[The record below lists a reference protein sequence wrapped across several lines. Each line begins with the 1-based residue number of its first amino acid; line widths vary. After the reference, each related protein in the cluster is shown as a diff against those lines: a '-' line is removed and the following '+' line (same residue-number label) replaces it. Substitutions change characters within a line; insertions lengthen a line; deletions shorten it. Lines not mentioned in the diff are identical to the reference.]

1 MPDKNLSQKENCH
14 FQLRIVNNFPYLCND
29 FCTKTFLMKK
39 LFIETY
45 GCQMNV
51 ADSEVIASVMK
62 MAGYDTCE
70 TIDEADAVLLN
81 TCSVRE
87 NAENRI
93 YNRLEALDA
102 LKKKRKRLKKTS
114 PETFSSPFIIG
125 VVGCMAERVKE
136 DLIEHHHV
144 DLVAGPDAYLSLPEL
159 FAAAEVGEKAINIEL
174 STTETYRDIIPER
187 VCGGRMSGFVS
198 IMRGCNNFCHYC
210 IVPYTRGRERSRE
223 VDSILNEVKDLRDK
237 GFKEVTLLG
246 QNVNSYQCGEVDFP
260 QLLGIVAEA
269 APDMRIR
276 FTTSHPKDMS
286 DATLEVIASHPN
298 ICRHIHLPVQSG
310 SNRILKLMNR
320 KYTREWYLDRVKAI
334 RRILP
339 DCGLTT
345 DMFVGYHSETEEDH
359 QLSLSLMRECGYD
372 AAFMFKYSER
382 PGTYASKHLPD
393 DVPEETKIRRLN
405 EMIALQNELS
415 AESYKRDVGK
425 TFEILVEGVS
435 KRSKEQLFGR
445 TQQNKVVVFDR
456 GNHHIGDF
464 VKVKVTE
471 SSSATLK
478 GVSEELEVRS

>member
-1 MPDKNLSQKENCH
+1 
-14 FQLRIVNNFPYLCND
+14 
-29 FCTKTFLMKK
+29 MKK

-62 MAGYDTCE
+62 MAGYETCE
-70 TIDEADAVLLN
+70 SIEEADAVLLN

-87 NAENRI
+87 NAENKI
-93 YNRLEALDA
+93 YNRLEALHA
-102 LKKKRKRLKKTS
+102 LQKKGRA
-114 PETFSSPFIIG
+114 FIIG
-125 VVGCMAERVKE
+125 VVGCMAERVRE
-136 DLIEHHHV
+136 ELIEKHHV
-144 DLVAGPDAYLSLPEL
+144 NLVAGPDSYLSLPEL
-159 FAAAEVGEKAINIEL
+159 FAAAELGEKAINVEL
-174 STTETYRDIIPER
+174 STTETYRDVIPER
-187 VCGGRMSGFVS
+187 VCGGHISGFVS

-210 IVPYTRGRERSRE
+210 IVVPYTRGRERSRE
-223 VDSILNEVKDLRDK
+223 VDSILNEVKDLEKK
-237 GFKEVTLLG
+237 GYKEVTLLG
-246 QNVNSYQCGEVDFP
+246 QNVNSYRCGEVGFP
-260 QLLGIVAEA
+260 QLLAIVAEA
-269 APDMRIR
+269 APQMRIR

-286 DATLEVIASHPN
+286 DETLEVIAAHQN

-310 SNRILKLMNR
+310 SDRILKLMNR
-320 KYTREWYLDRVKAI
+320 KYTREWYLDRVAAI

-345 DMFVGYHSETEEDH
+345 DIFVGYHSEMEEDH

-372 AAFMFKYSER
+372 SAFMFKYSER

-415 AESYKRDVGK
+415 AESYKKDIGK
-425 TFEILVEGVS
+425 TYEVLVEGVS
-435 KRSKEQLFGR
+435 KRSKEQFFGR
-445 TQQNKVVVFDR
+445 TPQNKVVVFDR

-464 VKVKVTE
+464 VMVKIEE

-478 GVSEELEVRS
+478 GQLTR

>member
-1 MPDKNLSQKENCH
+1 
-14 FQLRIVNNFPYLCND
+14 
-29 FCTKTFLMKK
+29 MKK

-62 MAGYDTCE
+62 MAGYETCE
-70 TIDEADAVLLN
+70 SIEEADAVLLN

-87 NAENRI
+87 NAENKI
-93 YNRLEALDA
+93 YNRLEALHA
-102 LKKKRKRLKKTS
+102 LQKKGRA
-114 PETFSSPFIIG
+114 FIIG
-125 VVGCMAERVKE
+125 VVGCMAERVRE
-136 DLIEHHHV
+136 ELIEKHHV
-144 DLVAGPDAYLSLPEL
+144 NLVAGPDSYLSLPEL
-159 FAAAEVGEKAINIEL
+159 FAAAELGEKAINVEL
-174 STTETYRDIIPER
+174 STTETYRDVIPER
-187 VCGGRMSGFVS
+187 VCGGHISGFVS

-223 VDSILNEVKDLRDK
+223 VDSILNEVKDLEKK
-237 GFKEVTLLG
+237 GYKEVTLLG
-246 QNVNSYQCGEVDFP
+246 QNVNSYRCGEVGFP
-260 QLLGIVAEA
+260 QLLAIVAEA
-269 APDMRIR
+269 APQMRIR

-286 DATLEVIASHPN
+286 DETLEVIAAHQN

-310 SNRILKLMNR
+310 SDRILKLMNR
-320 KYTREWYLDRVKAI
+320 KYTREWYLDRVAAI

-345 DMFVGYHSETEEDH
+345 DIFVGYHSETEEDH

-372 AAFMFKYSER
+372 SAFMFKYSER

-415 AESYKRDVGK
+415 AESYKEDIGK
-425 TFEILVEGVS
+425 TYEVLVEGVS
-435 KRSKEQLFGR
+435 TRSKEQFLGR
-445 TQQNKVVVFDR
+445 TPQNKVVVFDR

-464 VKVKVTE
+464 VMVKIEE

-478 GVSEELEVRS
+478 GQLTR